1 MNYEEL
7 DRVQPI
13 ALEPEDSD
21 DDVFTHKHSFQVVAN
36 DTTFLR
42 YCQYCTLSH
51 HLVDVT
57 PSGKFTP
64 SYEWQPIKESEG

>member
-7 DRVQPI
+7 DKPRPI
-13 ALEPEDSD
+13 ALEPEEEEE
-21 DDVFTHKHSFQVVAN
+21 DVFTHQHSFQAVATDKIVV
-36 DTTFLR
+36 R

-57 PSGKFTP
+57 PYGKFTP
-64 SYEWQPIKESEG
+64 AYAWQPIKESE